1 MNKSLFII
9 IGRCVVL
16 ELARAPLFTARF
28 YVLRSNARPFFI
40 ILCFS
45 LPRKKQPPHTALEEP
60 IRRTH
65 SGLLLRALVLASHV
79 AEADAAV
86 VAAVVP
92 VFVLVVGTA
101 VVQAA

>member
-28 YVLRSNARPFFI
+28 YVLSSNARPFFI
-40 ILCFS
+40 KLCFP
-45 LPRKKQPPHTALEEP
+45 LPRKEQPPHTVLEEP
-60 IRRTH
+60 VCRTH
-65 SGLLLRALVLASHV
+65 SHLLLRALVLASHV

-86 VAAVVP
+86 IAAVVP